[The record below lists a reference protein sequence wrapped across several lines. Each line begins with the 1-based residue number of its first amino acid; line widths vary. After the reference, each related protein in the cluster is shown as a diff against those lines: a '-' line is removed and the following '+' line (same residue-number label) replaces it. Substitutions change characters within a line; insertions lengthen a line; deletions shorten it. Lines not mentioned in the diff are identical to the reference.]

1 MKFGRRAFLQFAAGA
16 VGGTLLSPLPW
27 KLADDSAIW
36 SQNWSWRPSPMRGL
50 VSKAPSTCLFCDGG
64 CGIQAHLVSQKN
76 AIYIEGN
83 PDSPVNQGG
92 VCPLAASGCQ
102 FLYAPYRV
110 AQPMKQT
117 KARGDVTGFQPI
129 SWEEAISELSLGLSK
144 MRTRGN
150 PQGLACISGR
160 PRSSMFD
167 LLRQFFSAYGSPN
180 LFQMP
185 SHADSLE
192 LASTLTIGQTATP
205 AFALERAGYVLSF
218 GADMLAGWGAPSRMQ
233 SLFGHW
239 RQEQPGVAPAKIV
252 QIEPRLSMTATK
264 ADEWIAVKPGT
275 QAALALGI
283 VHVLIKNKLY
293 DADFMSSQ
301 VVGFED
307 WTDNSGKTRQ
317 GFKNLVMKNCAPR
330 KIAELTGVEAA
341 KIEELAKEFAAQE
354 NAVAIWGGDSGETP
368 NNIYSDLSF
377 LALNLLKGNMQ
388 TGGMVSLVPPVPL
401 EPLPEVQV
409 DEWAQKG
416 LQQPRL
422 DLTQSKQVPLPGN
435 GLYAFLDTLNRGGT
449 PYSIEMLMIYE
460 ANPVY
465 SLPEN
470 SLVKEAIKK
479 VDRIVTFTS
488 YLDETAVQ
496 ADLILPNHMAL
507 ERHDDVI
514 GLPGVP
520 YAYYAVSNPVLPPRL
535 DTKHTGDVVL
545 TVAEKIG
552 GAVKGS
558 LPWKN
563 FETYLQGRVK
573 GLAAA
578 GTGAVADKP
587 GLKPWALQPGQSPKT
602 NYKNAKDLWSK
613 LTSGLC
619 WYGPP
624 IGALQEIKTTSGKYE
639 LAFVSLQDRGVNV
652 EDDAVYLPHY
662 APLSPS
668 GDEKA
673 FPLLMV
679 SYRSLSL
686 SSGYMAN
693 PPFMTKT
700 LWNFLLKGKDLF
712 VEVHPETA
720 KSLGMQEGDRA
731 TLKTP
736 QGEVKVRIRVF
747 PGAHPDTVFVVHGL
761 GHTAYDEYIKD
772 KGINAN
778 EVIEVQMDPITGMGT
793 VWATRAQLA
802 RA

>member
-36 SQNWSWRPSPMRGL
+36 SQNWSWRPSPERGL
-50 VSKAPSTCLFCDGG
+50 VSKTPSTCLFCDGG

-83 PDSPVNQGG
+83 PDNPVNQGG
-92 VCPLAASGCQ
+92 VCPSAASGCQ

-110 AQPMKQT
+110 SQPMKQT
-117 KARGDVTGFQPI
+117 KTRGDASGFQPI
-129 SWEEAISELSLGLSK
+129 SWEEAIAELSLYLSK
-144 MRTRGN
+144 MRSRGN

-167 LLRQFFSAYGSPN
+167 FLRQFFSAYGSPN

-185 SHADSLE
+185 SHADSLQ
-192 LASTLTIGQTATP
+192 LASMLTLGQTATP
-205 AFALERAGYVLSF
+205 AFALERASYVLSF
-218 GADMLAGWGAPSRMQ
+218 GADMLEGWGAPSRMQ
-233 SLFGHW
+233 LLFGRW
-239 RQEQPGVAPAKIV
+239 REEHPGVVPPKIV
-252 QIEPRLSMTATK
+252 QVSSRLSMTATK
-264 ADEWIAVKPGT
+264 ADEWIAIKPGT
-275 QAALALGI
+275 ETALALGI
-283 VHVLIKNKLY
+283 SCVLIKHELY
-293 DADFMSSQ
+293 DADFMTSR
-301 VVGFED
+301 VIGFED

-317 GFKNLVMKNCAPR
+317 GFKNLVLENYTPQKV
-330 KIAELTGVEAA
+330 AEWTGVEAI
-341 KIEELAKEFAAQE
+341 KIEELAREFAAQK
-354 NAVAIWGGDSGETP
+354 NAVAIWGEDSGETP

-377 LALNLLKGNMQ
+377 LALNLLKGNMHSD
-388 TGGMVSLVPPVPL
+388 GMVSLVPPVPL
-401 EPLPEVQV
+401 EPLPAAEV
-409 DEWAQKG
+409 DEWAEKG

-422 DLTQSKQVPLPGN
+422 DMAQSKQVPLPGN
-435 GLYAFLDTLNRGGT
+435 GLYAFLDAINRGGT
-449 PYSIEMLMIYE
+449 PYSIEVLMVYE

-470 SLVKEAIKK
+470 SLVKEALKK
-479 VDRIVTFTS
+479 VDRIVSFSS
-488 YLDETAVQ
+488 YMDETAVQ
-496 ADLILPNHMAL
+496 ANLILPNHMAF
-507 ERHDDVI
+507 ERHDDVV

-520 YAYYAVSNPVLPPRL
+520 YAYYAVSAPILPPRL

-545 TVAEKIG
+545 ALAEKIG
-552 GAVKGS
+552 GTVKGS

-563 FETYLQGRVK
+563 YETYLQGRVK
-573 GLAAA
+573 GLAAT
-578 GTGAVADKP
+578 GSGAVADKP
-587 GLKPWALQPGQSPKT
+587 GIEPWTLQAGQSPKT

-613 LTSGLC
+613 LTSGAC
-619 WYGPP
+619 WYGAPV
-624 IGALQEIKTTSGKYE
+624 GTMQEIKTSSGKYE
-639 LAFVSLQDRGVNV
+639 LACVSLQDRGVNV
-652 EDDAVYLPHY
+652 EDDTVYLPHFTSL
-662 APLSPS
+662 APS
-668 GDEKA
+668 GDEKT

-679 SYRSLSL
+679 GYRGLNL

-700 LWNFLLKGKDLF
+700 LWDFLLKGKDLF

-720 KSLGMQEGDRA
+720 KSLGMKQGDQA

-736 QGEVKVRIRVF
+736 RGQVNVRIRVF

-761 GHTAYDEYIKD
+761 GHTAYDEYIRD

-778 EVIEVQMDPITGMGT
+778 EIIEVQMDPITGLGT
-793 VWATRAQLA
+793 VWATRAQLV